1 LTPPALSCGVAL
13 ACLTFSFRSFCCNI
27 KCIEV
32 AQRSLHESC
41 CSHCAGDEASNES
54 KNQKR
59 WSAAELTIDPMS
71 EERSTEIRNEKAD
84 TDLREEGEIRTLA
97 DVGHQANNLI
107 RILRRF

>member
-1 LTPPALSCGVAL
+1 
-13 ACLTFSFRSFCCNI
+13 
-27 KCIEV
+27 
-32 AQRSLHESC
+32 
-41 CSHCAGDEASNES
+41 
-54 KNQKR
+54 
-59 WSAAELTIDPMS
+59 MS

>member
-1 LTPPALSCGVAL
+1 
-13 ACLTFSFRSFCCNI
+13 
-27 KCIEV
+27 V
-32 AQRSLHESC
+32 AQRSLHHPCCDYRAGGKASDESQ
-41 CSHCAGDEASNES
+41 DQED
-54 KNQKR
+54 R
-59 WSAAELTIDPMS
+59 SAVELTVDPMS